1 LKEEG
6 TTFLIVEHRMELVME
21 IADEIAVLR
30 NGELIADG
38 SPDEVRRNEKVIEA
52 YLTDRGG
59 RA

>member
-1 LKEEG
+1 
-6 TTFLIVEHRMELVME
+6 MELIME

-38 SPDEVRRNEKVIEA
+38 PPDEVRRNEKVIEA
-52 YLTDRGG
+52 YLRNRGG